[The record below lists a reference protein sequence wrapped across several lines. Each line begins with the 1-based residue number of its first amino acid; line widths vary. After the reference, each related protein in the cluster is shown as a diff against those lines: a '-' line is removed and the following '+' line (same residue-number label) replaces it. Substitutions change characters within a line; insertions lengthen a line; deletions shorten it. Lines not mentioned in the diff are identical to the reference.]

1 MINEFDF
8 LNELNEF
15 MKEEEAKQLNIQ
27 QDENNNY
34 LINDR
39 AQANYFI
46 NLSKQ
51 CDNDIE
57 SLKEFV
63 AQERERYLNNLQKF
77 EEQQIESINKK
88 KEYYNRA
95 LEDFMRRELDATG
108 KKTLK
113 LPNGTLS
120 IKKQQP
126 HYNYV
131 SEEEMLLWM
140 ETNHPELVKITRPEP
155 KISVDKKELKK
166 RAIIDNGAL
175 ILDGSEVPG
184 VNISEVDDVFS
195 LK

>member
-126 HYNYV
+126 HFNYV

-140 ETNHPELVKITRPEP
+140 ETNHPELVKVTRPEP

-166 RAIIDNGAL
+166 RAIIKDGAL

>member
-51 CDNDIE
+51 CDADIE

-95 LEDFMRRELDATG
+95 LEDFMRRELDTTG

-131 SEEEMLLWM
+131 SEEEMLMWM
-140 ETNHPELVKITRPEP
+140 EINCPELVKVTRPEP

-166 RAIIDNGAL
+166 RAVIENGAL
-175 ILDGSEVPG
+175 ILDGFEVPG
-184 VNISEVDDVFS
+184 VSVSEVDDAFS
-195 LK
+195 VK